1 MYGIFTY
8 MWLIANDKSYGSV
21 MGIIK
26 VPVQPEVA
34 EVWFFRHY
42 GEGLLA
48 EK

>member
-1 MYGIFTY
+1 
-8 MWLIANDKSYGSV
+8 

-48 EK
+48 EKWIVILVCHTLQ